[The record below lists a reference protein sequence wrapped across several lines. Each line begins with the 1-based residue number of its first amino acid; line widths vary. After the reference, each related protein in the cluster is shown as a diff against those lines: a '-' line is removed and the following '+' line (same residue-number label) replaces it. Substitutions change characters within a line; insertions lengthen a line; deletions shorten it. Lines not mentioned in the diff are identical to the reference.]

1 MTIHILYVSSTASGI
16 YPTTRRPLYG
26 SAALTETACTR
37 NPAYG
42 RLNFVLDSIYAVFIT
57 AVPFCVISALNIP
70 ILRKLIAWNRSR
82 KGSNLVFRENRI
94 RLEFTLILLAV
105 SSCFI
110 GLNLP
115 YFVVWCKQ
123 FWRHIHAAYQLS
135 SPTETDRMSG
145 QVSITRTI
153 FYVNYCINF
162 FLYCLTGAY
171 YRREIRSM
179 FRYYFNDRTKRRL
192 LMTAERDVRPVQLTL
207 QTRCWI

>member
-1 MTIHILYVSSTASGI
+1 MT
-16 YPTTRRPLYG
+16 
-26 SAALTETACTR
+26 TETVCTR

-42 RLNFVLDSIYAVFIT
+42 RLNFVLDSVYAVFIT
-57 AVPFCVISALNIP
+57 AVPFIVISALNMP
-70 ILRKLIAWNRSR
+70 ILRKLIAWNRSK
-82 KGSNLVFRENRI
+82 KGSKLVFRENRI
-94 RLEFTLILLAV
+94 RLEFTLILLVV

-110 GLNLP
+110 GLNMP

-123 FWRHIHAAYQLS
+123 FWRNIYPTYNLR
-135 SPTETDRMSG
+135 SPTATDRMSG

-179 FRYYFNDRTKRRL
+179 FRYYFNDRRKRRS
-192 LMTAERDVRPVQLTL
+192 LMAAERDPRPLQQQLTQ
-207 QTRCWI
+207 QTRCGM